1 MAKLNVLTGTLSGKV
16 GNMIY
21 STWRG
26 KPYTRSLPKPNP
38 DYQPSPAQ
46 QAQRQKFGLAASFT
60 HTLAPLLNKAFL
72 NSKSGKTGKNSAL
85 SYICKHAIT
94 GVVPHLELD
103 YPRILISHG
112 WLPGTPEASAI
123 PNAGGQTQFRWVST
137 GDKGYSS
144 NSDKALLAIY
154 CPALQQSVYNTAAAD
169 RREET
174 ATLDASAFSGHT
186 VHSWLGFLSEDGRM
200 AADSV
205 YTGSF
210 IIS

>member
-1 MAKLNVLTGTLSGKV
+1 MAKFNFLTGTLSGRV

-21 STWRG
+21 SSWRG

-38 DYQPSPAQ
+38 HYQPTPAQ
-46 QAQRQKFGLAASFT
+46 QAQRQKFGLAVRFT
-60 HTLAPLLNKAFL
+60 NTLAPLLNQAFL

-94 GVVPHLELD
+94 GIAPHLELD

-112 WLPGTPEASAI
+112 WLPGTSEASATA
-123 PNAGGQTQFRWVST
+123 NADGQVQFHWIST
-137 GDKGYSS
+137 GDKGYAA

-169 RREET
+169 RGEET
-174 ATLDASAFSGHT
+174 ATLEASAFSGHT
-186 VHSWLGFLSEDGRM
+186 VHSWLGFISEDGKL

-205 YTGSF
+205 YTGTF
-210 IIS
+210 LIS